1 VFATAH
7 YTDFILSNAIFAKAN
22 YNYSKRA
29 KNVRKR
35 INMKRCPQC
44 NSVFGDDL
52 VYCTNDGT
60 PLAQETFVLPSEASQ
75 TDAEEITVIHH
86 DPITIDIP
94 NRPAPAPT
102 EAFNYQVPPPEN
114 IVPVIIEK
122 RRNTGR
128 YLLFLFIGLILGGG
142 LVLAAVL
149 FGIFLYQNRS
159 PQTANAANRNS
170 QVNTAQNTKNS
181 PTETPKTASAK
192 HDKRTDA
199 ADDDFN
205 GRVITLNAYVRSSP
219 NRSSKEIDILPV
231 DDRLNIA
238 ERENENSPWY
248 RVTCEHG
255 TTGWMHGNT
264 IEFTR

>member
-1 VFATAH
+1 
-7 YTDFILSNAIFAKAN
+7 
-22 YNYSKRA
+22 
-29 KNVRKR
+29 
-35 INMKRCPQC
+35 MKRCPQC
-44 NSVFGDDL
+44 NSVFEDSL

-60 PLAQETFVLPSEASQ
+60 PLLEETFVLPSESSPL
-75 TDAEEITVIHH
+75 DAEEITVIHH
-86 DPITIDIP
+86 APITIDIP
-94 NRPAPAPT
+94 NTPALAPT
-102 EAFNYQVPPPEN
+102 EAFNYQIPPATN
-114 IVPVIIEK
+114 VVPVVIEK

-149 FGIFLYQNRS
+149 FGIFLYQNKS
-159 PQTANAANRNS
+159 AQTANTANRNS
-170 QVNTAQNTKNS
+170 QVNSVQTTKTS
-181 PTETPKTASAK
+181 PTETPKTVSAK
-192 HDKRTDA
+192 HEKHTDA
-199 ADDDFN
+199 PDDEFN

-219 NRSSKEIDILPV
+219 NRNSKEIDILPV

-248 RVTCEHG
+248 HITCEHG